1 MGLFKK
7 PGENNDGHVVFGP
20 HGNNIKEQDDR
31 MFKREGVYRVSGEM
45 IFGPNGSMARKSG
58 HMIIQSKGG
67 KQRTITHTG
76 PNRWRTD
83 DGEYKLSGSTG
94 ILYGPNG
101 KMWQNVRDA
110 DQAERII
117 ATDFSG

>member
-7 PGENNDGHVVFGP
+7 PGENNDGRVVFGP

-45 IFGPNGSMARKSG
+45 IFGPNGNMARKSG
-58 HMIIQSKGG
+58 NMIIQSKGG
-67 KQRTITHTG
+67 TQRTIIKSG
-76 PNRWRTD
+76 YNRWHTD
-83 DGEYKLSGSTG
+83 EGDYKLSGSTG
-94 ILYGPNG
+94 TLYGPNG
-101 KMWQNVRDA
+101 KVWHGVLDA

-117 ATDFSG
+117 ATDF